1 MFDFILATQL
11 PVIEIEGVVEE
22 TTSAA
27 TTTGSDNT
35 LLFVIII
42 AAIVAVIAIVVTII
56 LICVLTKQKKAKK
69 KQNNV
74 VYVQEQRPMAQPV
87 IRNEKRVETQKI
99 SGQSGHT
106 QHLWGTGRDGDKQI
120 FLYLKDD
127 YDNSRSFRAP
137 IDSQVVIGRKE
148 GDIIISEDSSLSKRH
163 CRFIRRGNIYYIED
177 LNSSNGTRYNG
188 QLIQGETPIMP
199 GGVIEIGRQRLRME
213 VKEVTR

>member
-1 MFDFILATQL
+1 MFKFGATSL
-11 PVIEIEGVVEE
+11 PVIEVESITE
-22 TTSAA
+22 EA
-27 TTTGSDNT
+27 TVASTQGTDNT
-35 LLFVIII
+35 LLWIII
-42 AAIVAVIAIVVTII
+42 AIVVAVIAIAAIVI
-56 LICVLTKQKKAKK
+56 LICVLVKNKNANK

-74 VYVQEQRPMAQPV
+74 SYIPEQRVVKPQPV
-87 IRNEKRVETQKI
+87 RYERKSQTMKI

-106 QHLWGTGRDGDKQI
+106 QHLWGTKESEEETNI
-120 FLYLKDD
+120 FLYLVDD

-137 IDSQVVIGRKE
+137 IHTQVIVGRRE
-148 GDIIISEDSSLSKRH
+148 GDIIIAEDSSLSKRH

>member
-1 MFDFILATQL
+1 MFDHIFATQL

-27 TTTGSDNT
+27 TTTGTDNT
-35 LLFVIII
+35 LLLVII
-42 AAIVAVIAIVVTII
+42 ATIVAVIAVVVTII
-56 LICVLTKQKKAKK
+56 LICVLAKQKKIK
-69 KQNNV
+69 KQQSKV
-74 VYVQEQRPMAQPV
+74 VYVQEQRPVAQPV
-87 IRNEKRVETQKI
+87 IRNERRAETQKI

-106 QHLWGTGRDGDKQI
+106 QHLWGTGGDGNKQI

-148 GDIIISEDSSLSKRH
+148 GDIIISDDSSLSKCH
-163 CRFIRRGNIYYIED
+163 CRLIRRGDIYYIED

-188 QLIQGETPIMP
+188 QLIHGETSIMP